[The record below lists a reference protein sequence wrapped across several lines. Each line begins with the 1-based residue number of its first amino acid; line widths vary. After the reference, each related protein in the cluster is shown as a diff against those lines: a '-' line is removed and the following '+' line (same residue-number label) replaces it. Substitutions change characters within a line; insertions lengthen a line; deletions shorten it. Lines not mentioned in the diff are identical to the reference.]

1 MYGIVVNPGE
11 VSNVVIKQVEDL
23 GLKELYRLTDC
34 DCIAVARPQFDYSK
48 DLGYRI
54 NMVYDDEFL
63 INGKEKVINKLCS
76 YLYGYALYGECL
88 CGKVAIVKLNDNGD
102 DFIPFSKEEADQVKK
117 LLEKIA
123 SWADKEDYVL
133 HQPIVRIIGSEESK
147 CMQIFDI
154 LRGKNNVVNEKENL
168 DD

>member
-1 MYGIVVNPGE
+1 M
-11 VSNVVIKQVEDL
+11 
-23 GLKELYRLTDC
+23 
-34 DCIAVARPQFDYSK
+34 
-48 DLGYRI
+48 
-54 NMVYDDEFL
+54 
-63 INGKEKVINKLCS
+63 
-76 YLYGYALYGECL
+76 
-88 CGKVAIVKLNDNGD
+88 CGKVAIVKLNDIGD
-102 DFIPFSKEEADQVKK
+102 DFIPFNKEEADQVKK